1 LAGACFEEVRVNAR
15 IAVLMIGSGVILA
28 ACSSTGTGGGSS
40 GAFTGGNAGSAA
52 GGSGGSIGGSAGSIG
67 GSGGSIGGSGGS
79 IGGSGGSIGGS
90 GGSIGGSGGSIGG
103 SGGSAGSG
111 GSGGVQ
117 CPSTFPEFEDTCAT
131 ADDCVLVDHTT
142 SCCGSVLRMSINRDA
157 QSAFDAAEA
166 ICSSQYP
173 ACGCAA
179 MGLDVEDGTL
189 IDWSQHDAV
198 ISSCDAGSC
207 VAHYTGETFACGD
220 KRCTTEQICWIT
232 MGGPSGSGS
241 SAMCNFSGGCTDCS
255 CVGSIG
261 CTCVADG
268 GHVTVTCAAP

>member
-1 LAGACFEEVRVNAR
+1 MDAR
-15 IAVLMIGSGVILA
+15 FTVLMIGPCLFVA
-28 ACSSTGTGGGSS
+28 ACSSTGTGGTGTGGTSGLSGTGGLSGGS
-40 GAFTGGNAGSAA
+40 GGLTGGNGGSAA
-52 GGSGGSIGGSAGSIG
+52 GGIGGSLG
-67 GSGGSIGGSGGS
+67 GSGGSLGGSGGS
-79 IGGSGGSIGGS
+79 LG
-90 GGSIGGSGGSIGG
+90 
-103 SGGSAGSG
+103 GSG

-117 CPSTFPEFEDTCAT
+117 CPSSFPEFDNTCAT

-142 SCCGSVLRMSINRDA
+142 SCCGSVLRMSINRSA

-166 ICSSQYP
+166 VCNSQYP

-198 ISSCDAGSC
+198 VSSCDAGSC
-207 VAHYTGETFACGD
+207 VAHYTGVTFACAD
-220 KRCTTEQICWIT
+220 KRCTAEQICWIT

-241 SAMCNFSGGCTDCS
+241 SAMCNFSGGCSDCS
-255 CVGSIG
+255 CVGSVG
-261 CTCVADG
+261 CACSVDG